1 MRLILSL
8 LLCLAARACAAEPD
22 LAGGSFGKP
31 VSEKALVRVSSTCQW
46 DTPETHL
53 NLVRGPQVPCAFHT
67 ASEQNP
73 HVILKLPAA
82 AEVKALEIV
91 NRKDG
96 SGERTTG
103 LVASLSED
111 GKTWTEVWKSDG
123 PAKESWTVPLTNEAG
138 HGKKAAYVRL
148 ELKNEKKQYFHLS
161 RVTVYGK

>member
-1 MRLILSL
+1 MRLIFSL
-8 LLCLAARACAAEPD
+8 LLCLAAPGLAAEPD
-22 LAGGSFGKP
+22 LAGGSYGKP
-31 VSEKALVRVSSTCQW
+31 LSEKALVRVSSTCQY

-73 HVILKLPAA
+73 HVILKLPAV

-103 LVASLSED
+103 LVASVSTD
-111 GKTWTEVWKSDG
+111 GTAWTEVWKSEG
-123 PAKESWTVPLTNEAG
+123 AAKASWTVPLTDGAG
-138 HGKKAAYVRL
+138 QGKKAAYVRL
-148 ELKNEKKQYFHLS
+148 ELKNDKKQYFHLS